1 MQREL
6 TLKLAPERAR
16 ELTEHA
22 TRAHRSGLRGPGRP
36 ALLAGPAAALARSAR
51 AQAATGEL
59 AADGTSDNDN
69 HKGEPK

>member
-1 MQREL
+1 MHPEL

-22 TRAHRSGLRGPGRP
+22 ARAHGSGLPRPGRP
-36 ALLAGPAAALARSAR
+36 ALLAGPAAALARPAR

-59 AADGTSDNDN
+59 APAGTSDQD
-69 HKGEPK
+69 HDEGEPR